1 MPGVA
6 ARSKGWAAVSE
17 EWLRATS
24 RSVRPVKIDTSA
36 PNVARVW
43 NYLVGGRDNF
53 EADRRAARLL
63 VSAAPVIAEIGPVSR
78 AFLRRAVTH
87 LAAETGIRQFLDIGT
102 GIPTAGNTHEIAQ
115 AAAPGCRIVY
125 VDNDPVVLAHAR
137 ALLRSAAGGVSF
149 LDADAR
155 DPDSVIDGAGATLD
169 LTRPVAVVMIDIL
182 NFLPDPVA
190 VMAGLLAP
198 LPSGSYLAVMQP
210 TADERLAPAAERW
223 NRISPVQ
230 VYLRDQATVEGWF
243 AGLGLDLVEPGIV
256 ELDRWRSA
264 PGDRHYAGGM
274 PVLGAVARKP

>member
-1 MPGVA
+1 V
-6 ARSKGWAAVSE
+6 AAVSE

-24 RSVRPVKIDTSA
+24 RPVRPVKIDTSV

-63 VSAAPVIAEIGPVSR
+63 ISAAPVMAEIGPVSR
-78 AFLRRAVTH
+78 AFLRRAVTY
-87 LAAETGIRQFLDIGT
+87 LAAEAGIRQFLDIGT
-102 GIPTAGNTHEIAQ
+102 GMPTGGNTHEVAQ

-155 DPDSVIDGAGATLD
+155 DPASVIDGARQTLD
-169 LTRPVAVVMIDIL
+169 LTQPVAVVMIDIL

-190 VMAGLLAP
+190 VMAGLIALLA
-198 LPSGSYLAVMQP
+198 SGSYLAVMQP
-210 TADERLAPAAERW
+210 TTDERLAVAGERW

-230 VYLRDQATVEGWF
+230 VFLRDRATVESWF
-243 AGLGLDLVEPGIV
+243 TELGLDLIEPGVV
-256 ELDRWRSA
+256 ELDRWRPT
-264 PGDRHYAGGM
+264 PGDPQYPGGM
-274 PVLGAVARKP
+274 PLLGAVARKP

>member
-1 MPGVA
+1 M
-6 ARSKGWAAVSE
+6 SE

-24 RSVRPVKIDTSA
+24 KPVRPAKIDTSV

-63 VSAAPVIAEIGPVSR
+63 ISAAPVMAEVGPASR

-87 LAAETGIRQFLDIGT
+87 LAAEAGIRQFLDVGT
-102 GIPTAGNTHEIAQ
+102 GMPTAGNTHEVAQ

-155 DPDSVIDGAGATLD
+155 DPAAVIDGARQTLD
-169 LTRPVAVVMIDIL
+169 LARPVAVVMIDIL
-182 NFLPDPVA
+182 NLLPDPLA
-190 VMAGLLAP
+190 AMAGLVAP

-210 TADERLAPAAERW
+210 AEDERLALAAERW
-223 NRISPVQ
+223 NQISPLPVF
-230 VYLRDQATVEGWF
+230 LRDRATVERWF
-243 AGLGLDLVEPGIV
+243 AVLGLDLIEPGIV
-256 ELDRWRSA
+256 ELDRWRPT
-264 PGDRHYAGGM
+264 PGDPRYSGGM
-274 PVLGAVARKP
+274 PLLGAVARKP

>member
-1 MPGVA
+1 M
-6 ARSKGWAAVSE
+6 SE

-24 RSVRPVKIDTSA
+24 RPVRPAKIDTSV

-63 VSAAPVIAEIGPVSR
+63 ISAAPVVAECGPASR

-87 LAAETGIRQFLDIGT
+87 LAAEAGIRQFLDIGT
-102 GIPTAGNTHEIAQ
+102 GMPTAGNTHEVAQ

-125 VDNDPVVLAHAR
+125 VDNDPVVLTHAR

-155 DPDSVIDGAGATLD
+155 DPAAVIDGARQTLD
-169 LTRPVAVVMIDIL
+169 LTQPVGVVMIDIL
-182 NFLPDPVA
+182 NFLPDPLA
-190 VMAGLLAP
+190 AMAGLLAP

-210 TADERLAPAAERW
+210 AEDERLAAAAERW
-223 NRISPVQ
+223 NQVSPVQ
-230 VYLRDQATVEGWF
+230 VYLRDRGTVEGWF
-243 AGLGLDLVEPGIV
+243 ARLGLGLIEPGIV
-256 ELDRWRSA
+256 ELDRWRPA
-264 PGDRHYAGGM
+264 PGDPQYPGGM
-274 PVLGAVARKP
+274 PLLGAVARKP

>member
-1 MPGVA
+1 M
-6 ARSKGWAAVSE
+6 SD

-24 RSVRPVKIDTSA
+24 RPVRPVKIDTSV

-53 EADRRAARLL
+53 EADRRAARVLI
-63 VSAAPVIAEIGPVSR
+63 SAAPVMAELGPASR

-87 LAAETGIRQFLDIGT
+87 LAAEAGIRQFLDIGT
-102 GIPTAGNTHEIAQ
+102 GMPTAGNTHEVAQ

-155 DPDSVIDGAGATLD
+155 DPASVIDGARQTLD

-182 NFLPDPVA
+182 NFLPDPLA
-190 VMAGLLAP
+190 VMAGLIAA
-198 LPSGSYLAVMQP
+198 LPSASYLVVMHP
-210 TADERLAPAAERW
+210 TADERLAPAGERW
-223 NRISPVQ
+223 NKISPVQ
-230 VYLRDQATVEGWF
+230 VFLRDRATVESWF
-243 AGLGLDLVEPGIV
+243 TDLGLALIEPGLV
-256 ELDRWRSA
+256 ELDRWRPT
-264 PGDRHYAGGM
+264 PGDPQYPGGM
-274 PVLGAVARKP
+274 PLLGAVARKP

>member
-6 ARSKGWAAVSE
+6 ARGEGWAAMSE

-24 RSVRPVKIDTSA
+24 KPVPPVKIDTSV

-63 VSAAPVIAEIGPVSR
+63 ISAAPVMAEIGPVSR
-78 AFLRRAVTH
+78 AFLRRAVTY
-87 LAAETGIRQFLDIGT
+87 LAAEAGIRQFLDIGT
-102 GIPTAGNTHEIAQ
+102 GMPTGGNTHEVAQ

-125 VDNDPVVLAHAR
+125 VDNDPIVLTHAR
-137 ALLRSAAGGVSF
+137 ALLRSAVGGVSF

-155 DPDSVIDGAGATLD
+155 DPAAVIDGASQTLD
-169 LTRPVAVVMIDIL
+169 LTQPVALVMIDIL

-190 VMAGLLAP
+190 VIAGLIAP

-210 TADERLAPAAERW
+210 TADERLAVAAERW
-223 NRISPVQ
+223 NQISPVQ
-230 VYLRDQATVEGWF
+230 VYLRDYATVDGWL
-243 AGLGLDLVEPGIV
+243 AGLRLDLIEPGLV
-256 ELDRWRSA
+256 ELDRWRPA
-264 PGDRHYAGGM
+264 PGDPEYPGGM
-274 PVLGAVARKP
+274 PLLGAVARKP